1 MTTHI
6 YAVLDA
12 DGVVINRILI
22 EQGVAEAYWPGY
34 GAKLADLGP
43 APPESQ
49 PPPPPGKDPEFGIIP
64 FVVTEPV
71 SIGDT
76 IDPKT
81 GIVTKKPVEAV
92 AVEGAAE
99 AVIK

>member
-6 YAVLDA
+6 YAVLDK

-43 APPESQ
+43 APPENQ
-49 PPPPPGKDPEFGIIP
+49 PSPPPGKDPEFGVIP
-64 FVVTEPV
+64 FVISEPV
-71 SIGDT
+71 SIGDK
-76 IDPKT
+76 IDSKT
-81 GIVTKKPVEAV
+81 GEVTKKPVEV
-92 AVEGAAE
+92 VIEEAAE